1 MLRLDID
8 LAISEEEPG
17 GDGPGLSATV
27 TAAGREV
34 VVTVDDAS
42 RLPRRGG
49 RRLLRELAPL
59 ADDLA
64 RRGVAMRI
72 EGPQGLLVA
81 FGDVRAN
88 AVQRLVSGSPHVK
101 VGGPGA
107 LSHVGRGTPL
117 VGLAAP
123 PPTPMP
129 PVPTLA
135 RVIRRRRPTTTHAT
149 PGAGRPRLVFAVGTG
164 SWDDSVPYEFDLL
177 PTRTRIGSG
186 DDVDLRL
193 PGLEPLHAEIVHREA
208 DDEYLLHAYGPSGG
222 GAASRDDGPP
232 APRVLRTGARIEL
245 GAWRLA
251 YVREEFADHGRPYG
265 GRQGGELAIQRRQP
279 PRRSPQ
285 T

>member
-8 LAISEEEPG
+8 LSIALEEPG
-17 GDGPGLSATV
+17 TDGTALAATV
-27 TAAGREV
+27 AAAGREV
-34 VVTVDDAS
+34 VVIVDDAS

-49 RRLLRELAPL
+49 RRVLRELAPL

-64 RRGVAMRI
+64 RRGVAVRV
-72 EGPQGLLVA
+72 EGPDGLLVA
-81 FGDVRAN
+81 LGDVRAN
-88 AVQRLVSGSPHVK
+88 AVQRLVSGSQHVK
-101 VGGPGA
+101 VGGPVA
-107 LSHVGRGTPL
+107 LSRIGRGTPL

-123 PPTPMP
+123 PPTLLPL
-129 PVPTLA
+129 VPTLA
-135 RVIRRRRPTTTHAT
+135 RVIRRRRPTTTHAA

-193 PGLEPLHAEIVHREA
+193 PGLEPLHAEILHRA
-208 DDEYLLHAYGPSGG
+208 TDDEYVLHAYGPSGG
-222 GAASRDDGPP
+222 GAASSDDGPP
-232 APRVLRTGARIEL
+232 QPRVLRTGARIEL

-279 PRRSPQ
+279 PRRSAQP
-285 T
+285 